1 MFNNS
6 KDRLFVISAPSA
18 AGKTTIINKLI
29 SLLDGSLHRVITC
42 TTRKPREGE
51 VHNVDYNFLSIDR
64 YKKLLKEGAFIEHA
78 TVYGNHYGVLHTDID
93 KAGLKIISV
102 DSKGIENFK
111 KAEVKA
117 SYILI
122 MPPSLKVL
130 KQRLLKRDTE
140 SSEDIDLRMAEAEKE
155 LEQASL
161 YDHII
166 INDNLE
172 VAIDAIKT
180 IITGDTED
188 EK

>member
-18 AGKTTIINKLI
+18 AGKTTIINRLI
-29 SLLDGSLHRVITC
+29 SLLGGSLHRVITC
-42 TTRKPREGE
+42 TTRKPRDGE
-51 VHNVDYNFLSIDR
+51 VHNVDYNFLSPES
-64 YKKLLKEGAFIEHA
+64 YNKLLKEGAFIEHA
-78 TVYGNHYGVLHTDID
+78 SVYGNHYGVLHADLN
-93 KAGLKIISV
+93 KPGLKVISV

-111 KAEVKA
+111 TLGVKA

-122 MPPSLKVL
+122 MPPSLEVL

-140 SSEDIDLRMAEAEKE
+140 SPEDIELRMAEAKKE
-155 LEQASL
+155 LEQSSL

-172 VAIDAIKT
+172 EAIDALQT
-180 IITGDTED
+180 IITGDIEN